1 MTPEATAE
9 ALARDGY
16 ALLPHAAETARWAEA
31 ARAAARPVVES
42 PAARAAWLRCAGT
55 WFAGVD
61 VLPNAEDGGVAGVPL
76 AGPAT
81 AALDRLGLRPARWHA
96 GQVSVVYPG
105 YPQPREGESAA
116 AARYRLTRDAAHVDG
131 LLPVGRA
138 RRRMLREPHA
148 FILGLPLTDNP
159 PQAAPLVV
167 WERSHRLIGVAL
179 REAAR
184 AGEAAGIALHET
196 DLTGAYQTARRAA
209 FETCRR
215 VELPAR
221 PGEALLLHRHML
233 HGIAPWRAP
242 KDPGGR
248 MVAYFRPEL
257 ADPAAWLEAD

>member
-1 MTPEATAE
+1 MTPDTAGA

-16 ALLPHAAETARWAEA
+16 VVLPADAATARWAKA
-31 ARAAARPVVES
+31 ARDAVRPIVES
-42 PAARAAWLRCAGT
+42 AAARAAWLRCAGT

-61 VLPNAEDGGVAGVPL
+61 VLPNAEDGSVSGVPL
-76 AGPAT
+76 AGPAI

-116 AARYRLTRDAAHVDG
+116 AARYRMTRDAAHVDG
-131 LLPVGRA
+131 LLPVGQA

-148 FILGLPLTDNP
+148 FILGLPLTDTP
-159 PQAAPLVV
+159 AEAAPLVV
-167 WERSHRLIGVAL
+167 WEGSHRGIGAAL
-179 REAAR
+179 AEAAR
-184 AGEAAGIALHET
+184 AAGTLPTEA
-196 DLTGAYQTARRAA
+196 DLTEAYHTARRAA
-209 FETCRR
+209 FADCRR

-221 PGEALLLHRHML
+221 PGQALLLHRHML

-242 KDPGGR
+242 SDPRGR

-257 ADPAAWLEAD
+257 PDAADWLATG